1 MTPPE
6 LSARIAAFPKAELHL
21 HLEGAIQP
29 RTAITLMARHGVKV
43 NEQEVRQRYAFR
55 NFPEFLETFKWL
67 TSFLREPQDYAL
79 AATQLA
85 EQLLAQNVVYAEVTL
100 SVGVMLLRRQRPEA
114 SFEAVLRATEPFE
127 RRGLRLLWIFDA
139 VRQFGA
145 EAAMAVVEG
154 AKS

>member
-1 MTPPE
+1 MTSPP
-6 LSARIAAFPKAELHL
+6 LSPRIDSLPKAELHL

-29 RTAITLMARHGVKV
+29 ATALALMARYDVRAT
-43 NEQEVRQRYAFR
+43 EQEVRQRYAFR

-114 SFEAVLRATEPFE
+114 SSEAVLRATVEVHSPIDGALSHLVFKDEP
-127 RRGLRLLWIFDA
+127 LL
-139 VRQFGA
+139 
-145 EAAMAVVEG
+145 
-154 AKS
+154 S